1 MRPEVALG
9 RQQVGAQSVVG
20 HSRFNDDACCRT
32 ARKSTGQ
39 LTTEKPHVKS
49 RILLVVLLA
58 IAAGCG
64 DGTGLGGLS
73 GSLSFSHSG
82 ATTGTFSASGSV
94 LTQDPEA
101 GTWAAGAR
109 DDANQMIAIAANI
122 GRPSNTFDD
131 IVIDFP
137 QLTPGSV
144 TMANGAHVVITFGQ
158 TQSGT
163 ATWFCDLTSGSVV
176 VTSLSD
182 GRARG
187 TFSGTGSCLPATG
200 GPVAFTVTNGSFDVP
215 VITL

>member
-1 MRPEVALG
+1 LIVNSQPRNL
-9 RQQVGAQSVVG
+9 
-20 HSRFNDDACCRT
+20 D
-32 ARKSTGQ
+32 
-39 LTTEKPHVKS
+39 VKS
-49 RILLVVLLA
+49 RVLLAVLLA

-64 DGTGLGGLS
+64 DGTGPGGLT

-82 ATTGTFSASGSV
+82 ATTGTFSASGSL
-94 LTQDPEA
+94 LTEDPQT
-101 GTWAAGAR
+101 GTWAAAAR
-109 DDANQMIAIAANI
+109 DDANQMIAIAANV
-122 GRPSNTFDD
+122 GRPDTFDD
-131 IVIDFP
+131 TVIDFP

-144 TMANGAHVVITFGQ
+144 TIANGARVVITFGQ

-176 VTSLSD
+176 VTSLSG

-215 VITL
+215 LITL